1 MMIYDLVG
9 GFNPSEKY
17 ESQWGVLFPIYG
29 KNVPNHQPVIYLAYR
44 SCNNIHNCGHNCTD
58 FVKYQ
63 SPKTVAETP
72 SFKDD
77 VYDL

>member
-1 MMIYDLVG
+1 MIWLVVSTPLKNMKVSG
-9 GFNPSEKY
+9 GY
-17 ESQWGVLFPIYG
+17 YSQYME